1 MTQAAPAPSLSPTRG
16 RDMVYFDNAATSWPK
31 APGVGPAI
39 VEFLARD
46 AANPG
51 RSAHAM
57 AQATHEMIAT
67 LRERLAAMIGAE
79 GPERLVL
86 TAGCTDALNLAMH
99 SYLGGLA
106 HASHPQRRRLQ
117 GVRPRVVTTTLEH
130 KAVRRPLADLVSQG
144 LIEVDVVSCSES
156 TGVLE
161 AEKVLSRVDERTVLV
176 AMTHVSNVAGTIQPV
191 EEVGRALRE
200 RFPQTLFLVDAA
212 QSMGA
217 LPLDVQ
223 AMGVDFLAFPGHKG
237 LLGPTGIGGLYI
249 SPRAFSDAEGPAA
262 MPTLRQGGT
271 GGGTDTLEMPAVLP
285 RRFEAGTPNTVG
297 CAGLLGALDSAPA
310 DALARERAVAERI
323 MRWAAARQGVRVVGT
338 TDLTLRTG
346 VVLLTFEGVCSEEV
360 ARRLA
365 CEHNVACRAGEHC
378 APDAHR
384 AMGTHPDG
392 GVRLAPGP
400 YTTDDE
406 VDRLLTAL
414 EAVTA
419 H

>member
-1 MTQAAPAPSLSPTRG
+1 MSQTAPSLSPTRG
-16 RDMVYFDNAATSWPK
+16 REILYFDNAATSWPK

-67 LRERLAAMIGAE
+67 LRKRLAAMVNAE
-79 GPERLVL
+79 GPERVAL

-106 HASHPQRRRLQ
+106 WPEHPLRRRLDGAQ
-117 GVRPRVVTTTLEH
+117 PRVVTTTLEH
-130 KAVRRPLADLVSQG
+130 KAVRRPLAQLLSRG
-144 LIEVDVVSCSES
+144 LIEVEVVGCPD
-156 TGVLE
+156 TGVLDAE
-161 AEKVLSRVDERTVLV
+161 AVLSRIDERTVLV
-176 AMTHVSNVAGTIQPV
+176 AMTHVSNVVGTIQPV
-191 EEVGRALRE
+191 EEVGRALRQ
-200 RFPQTLFLVDAA
+200 RFPHTLLLVDAA

-217 LPLDVQ
+217 LPIDVQ
-223 AMGVDFLAFPGHKG
+223 AMGADFLAFPGHKG

-249 SPRAFSDAEGPAA
+249 SPRAYSDEEGPAA
-262 MPTLRQGGT
+262 MPTLQQGGT
-271 GGGTDTLEMPAVLP
+271 GGGTDTLEMPTALP

-297 CAGLLGALDSAPA
+297 CAGLLGALESAPA
-310 DALARERAVAERI
+310 DALDRERELAGRI
-323 MRWAAARQGVRVVGT
+323 IRWALERPGVRVVGT
-338 TDLTLRTG
+338 TDLAARTG
-346 VVLLTFEGVCSEEV
+346 VALLTFEGLCSEEV

-365 CEHNVACRAGEHC
+365 SEHNVACRAGEHC

-384 AMGTHPDG
+384 AMGTHPEG

-400 YTTDDE
+400 YTTDEE
-406 VDRLLTAL
+406 VEQLLVAL
-414 EAVTA
+414 EQATA
-419 H
+419 R